1 MAARSESSQNAPG
14 ASHHLEKE
22 VRLEPD
28 AEAVEEILEDD
39 AEDAEKNRETTR
51 KERRGEAEAA
61 RETGGREGGDEV
73 GQGEEGEEEE
83 EEEDWEM
90 EEHLTIGDIM
100 NRAIAEQAFP
110 GGTVAFGSFEGPVF
124 HAYSLWD
131 LASLTKI
138 MATVPA
144 AMILYEKGLLDLQ
157 APVHRYLPAFGANG
171 KHVVTVQMLLTHTAG
186 LREFQPF
193 FALQLSTRQQ
203 VRASC
208 PITSIQSS
216 QHRRQ
221 QVWSRGLRG
230 MKGVCIVV
238 RNGRAVTVWN
248 GKHVVT
254 VHMLLTHTAGL
265 REFHPF
271 FALQLSTRHQVIDFI
286 MADHLWYPPIVTTR
300 YSDLSMIVLALVIER
315 ITGCHL
321 STFVHREIFSRLGM
335 TSTAFRPIPGHH
347 GSTFRPIGDS
357 GGVDP
362 RVVPTEVDSLHR
374 KKLLWGEGERGKGVH
389 DPTAWIMG
397 GVAGHAGLFSTILD
411 VTKFARCMLAG
422 GTDPT
427 TGHQLVSSRTLHV
440 STSLFVALPLSDSLR
455 WDVASRRGKDGYT
468 SAGRFMGP
476 RTFGHTGFTGET
488 LWYEAD
494 ALYILEKTPTSV
506 GRFMGPCTFG
516 HTGFTVAT
524 LGSLALLLLN
534 LTPTHTS
541 ATQSPSP
548 IITIT
553 LSVQDTPTAL
563 TVRDDTPTALTV
575 RDVRPLIANAAVTTL
590 GQLGL
595 PRRTLTWHLGSQPGT
610 QTDAQIDFEA
620 RAETVA
626 DTDVESGVEAGA
638 EAGARA
644 ADGTTWVRE
653 ARIAAACGGPGEAI
667 AGGEGRAGQVSML
680 IAAQG
685 RRMGAAPPTGG
696 RLAAKQSLS
705 QHREPLS
712 PQKVRAT
719 LQQTQ
724 QCGHALPKPCRPA
737 VGCGAAEAC
746 AAVDGCRSSCMHE
759 AAEVCQSGGLCEAG
773 RCKAVVVKR

>member
-124 HAYSLWD
+124 HASFGTYTYDCNRPITSDSLWD

-186 LREFQPF
+186 LREFHPF
-193 FALQLSTRQQ
+193 FALQLSTRQ
-203 VRASC
+203 
-208 PITSIQSS
+208 
-216 QHRRQ
+216 
-221 QVWSRGLRG
+221 
-230 MKGVCIVV
+230 
-238 RNGRAVTVWN
+238 
-248 GKHVVT
+248 
-254 VHMLLTHTAGL
+254 
-265 REFHPF
+265 
-271 FALQLSTRHQVIDFI
+271 QVIDFI

-374 KKLLWGEGERGKGVH
+374 KKLLWGEVH

-427 TGHQLVSSRTLHV
+427 TGHQLVSSRTLR
-440 STSLFVALPLSDSLR
+440 LFTTPPPPSDHNPRPFALG

-476 RTFGHTGFTGET
+476 RTFGHTGFTGT
-488 LWYEAD
+488 SLWID
-494 ALYILEKTPTSV
+494 PD
-506 GRFMGPCTFG
+506 RNTF
-516 HTGFTVAT
+516 V
-524 LGSLALLLLN
+524 ALLSN
-534 LTPTHTS
+534 AVH
-541 ATQSPSP
+541 PS
-548 IITIT
+548 
-553 LSVQDTPTAL
+553 V
-563 TVRDDTPTALTV
+563 DTPTALTV

-610 QTDAQIDFEA
+610 QTDAQIYFEA

-653 ARIAAACGGPGEAI
+653 ARIAAACGGPGEAR
-667 AGGEGRAGQVSML
+667 AGGEGRAGLVSML

-759 AAEVCQSGGLCEAG
+759 AAEVCQSG
-773 RCKAVVVKR
+773 KAVVVKR

>member
-124 HAYSLWD
+124 HASFGTYTYDCNRPITSDSLWD

-186 LREFQPF
+186 LREFHPF
-193 FALQLSTRQQ
+193 FALQLSTRQ
-203 VRASC
+203 
-208 PITSIQSS
+208 
-216 QHRRQ
+216 
-221 QVWSRGLRG
+221 
-230 MKGVCIVV
+230 
-238 RNGRAVTVWN
+238 
-248 GKHVVT
+248 
-254 VHMLLTHTAGL
+254 
-265 REFHPF
+265 
-271 FALQLSTRHQVIDFI
+271 QVIDFI

-374 KKLLWGEGERGKGVH
+374 KKLLWGEVH

-506 GRFMGPCTFG
+506 GRFMGPRTFG
-516 HTGFTVAT
+516 HTGFT
-524 LGSLALLLLN
+524 GHPN
-534 LTPTHTS
+534 
-541 ATQSPSP
+541 
-548 IITIT
+548 
-553 LSVQDTPTAL
+553 
-563 TVRDDTPTALTV
+563 
-575 RDVRPLIANAAVTTL
+575 
-590 GQLGL
+590 
-595 PRRTLTWHLGSQPGT
+595 
-610 QTDAQIDFEA
+610 
-620 RAETVA
+620 
-626 DTDVESGVEAGA
+626 
-638 EAGARA
+638 
-644 ADGTTWVRE
+644 
-653 ARIAAACGGPGEAI
+653 GP
-667 AGGEGRAGQVSML
+667 
-680 IAAQG
+680 
-685 RRMGAAPPTGG
+685 
-696 RLAAKQSLS
+696 
-705 QHREPLS
+705 HRS
-712 PQKVRAT
+712 
-719 LQQTQ
+719 
-724 QCGHALPKPCRPA
+724 
-737 VGCGAAEAC
+737 
-746 AAVDGCRSSCMHE
+746 
-759 AAEVCQSGGLCEAG
+759 
-773 RCKAVVVKR
+773 